1 MAQKV
6 SQSSETTKIRAV
18 ANCNDLH
25 LIGGKL
31 YIGLHQADMITEG
44 LILDKIQSS
53 DVVYIDEKIASY
65 FLDKWPYIFDGKE
78 VEFR

>member
-25 LIGGKL
+25 LEGGHL
-31 YIGLHQADMITEG
+31 YIGLRISDNLTEG

-53 DVVYIDEKIASY
+53 DVVYISEDVASY

-78 VEFR
+78 VEWR